1 MNQTRDV
8 IAIDGPAA
16 SGKTTVASLLAKRLG
31 YLYINTGAMY
41 RAVALKTA
49 QAGIETTDSRGIEGL
64 LKQTEVS
71 FHRKEDGSTVV
82 TLDGVDVSERIKT
95 QDIAHAASIIARLP
109 AVRKYMVS
117 RQRDIAAKGNAVAEG
132 RDTTTVVFP
141 DTPHKFYVD
150 ASLEER
156 ARRRYRELLSQGKL
170 ASLEEVQ
177 QELEERDIADRNR
190 ELSPLT
196 KDPTAILID
205 STDLSAEEVVTR
217 IEEHLAR
224 AGEGKE
230 HPPSA
235 GAG

>member
-1 MNQTRDV
+1 MEQRRDV

-41 RAVALKTA
+41 RALALKAARAGVQCTDPK
-49 QAGIETTDSRGIEGL
+49 GIEAL
-64 LKQTEVS
+64 LESTEVS
-71 FHRKEDGSTVV
+71 FRRKPDGSTVV
-82 TLDGVDVSERIKT
+82 ILDGEDVSEPIKT
-95 QDIAHAASIIARLP
+95 QEIAHAASVIARLL
-109 AVRKYMVS
+109 AVRRYLVS
-117 RQRDIAAKGNAVAEG
+117 RQRRIATEGNAVAEG

-141 DTPHKFYVD
+141 ETPHKFYVD

-156 ARRRYRELLSQGKL
+156 AKRRHRELAAKASPV
-170 ASLEEVQ
+170 SLEEVQ
-177 QELEERDIADRNR
+177 QELEERDVADRNR

-196 KDPTAILID
+196 KDRDAVLID
-205 STDLSAEEVVTR
+205 STDLSPEEVVTR
-217 IEEHLAR
+217 IEAHLAR
-224 AGEGKE
+224 AGEGNE

>member
-1 MNQTRDV
+1 MEQRRDV

-41 RAVALKTA
+41 RALALKAART
-49 QAGIETTDSRGIEGL
+49 GVRSTDSEEIEAL
-64 LKQTEVS
+64 LESTEVS
-71 FHRKEDGSTVV
+71 FRRKPDGSTIAI
-82 TLDGVDVSERIKT
+82 LDGEDVSEPIKA
-95 QDIAHAASIIARLP
+95 QDIANAASVIARLL
-109 AVRKYMVS
+109 AVRRYMVS
-117 RQRDIAAKGNAVAEG
+117 RQRRIAAEGNAVAEG

-141 DTPHKFYVD
+141 ETPHKFYVD

-156 ARRRYRELLSQGKL
+156 AKRRYRELAAQEAAANLG
-170 ASLEEVQ
+170 EVR

-196 KDPTAILID
+196 KDRDAVLID
-205 STDLSAEEVVTR
+205 STDLSPEEVVAR
-217 IEEHLAR
+217 IEGHLAR
-224 AGEGKE
+224 AGEGKK